1 MAQEAAIAG
10 IVLFFTVVFSF
21 AATMTW
27 LGTRRKE
34 REAYYRSETI
44 KKIAETQG
52 NGSNAIEFLR
62 EQERIFLRRRTDGQK
77 LGGLICI
84 AVGVGSMVFLKAMMA
99 SDVDPAAHQ
108 AYLVGLIPSL
118 IGGVLLTYSLF
129 LAPKE

>member
-21 AATMTW
+21 VATLAW
-27 LGTRRKE
+27 LGNRRKE

-52 NGSNAIEFLR
+52 NGANAIEFLR
-62 EQERIFLRRRTDGQK
+62 EQEKIFLSRRTDSQK

-84 AVGVGSMVFLKAMMA
+84 AVGVGSMVLLKAMLA

-108 AYLVGLIPSL
+108 AYLAGLIPLL
-118 IGGVLLTYSLF
+118 IGVVLLTYSLF